1 MSKVRDFNLLKVA
14 DVSSNSTNTN
24 SVSVVVNTDNS
35 GKIQESNPNPN
46 VNFTPPQPIFPIP
59 TIPPETNV
67 EYMSPSNLEQTQ
79 QQMQILEQE
88 NRFYKLLSSTLS
100 NILRDNNPKLLINF
114 IDQSGKVI
122 IEAPTLIELIAIKT
136 NSDPNSV
143 NIQWCDEET
152 NCLAKVSPVKN
163 IKNIKIDN
171 ETFSLK
177 YNREYNI
184 LKDDFNIS
192 LEKCIIKAFRRR
204 ERDSNSRY
212 PFGVHTLSRRAS
224 SATRASLQ
232 LRLQK

>member
-24 SVSVVVNTDNS
+24 SVSVVVNSTN
-35 GKIQESNPNPN
+35 GAGTSNNDN
-46 VNFTPPQPIFPIP
+46 VNFTPTPMPQSPIFPVPNIQP
-59 TIPPETNV
+59 GEV
-67 EYMSPSNLEQTQ
+67 EYSSTSNQ
-79 QQMQILEQE
+79 QQQQLQVQREAQARCEALEIE

-100 NILRDNNPKLLINF
+100 NILRDNNPKLLINL

-122 IEAPTLIELIAIKT
+122 IEARTLIELIAIKT

-152 NCLAKVSPVKN
+152 GCLAKVSPVKN
-163 IKNIKIDN
+163 ISNIKIDN

-184 LKDDFNIS
+184 LQDDFNIS
-192 LEKCIIKAFRRR
+192 LDKCII
-204 ERDSNSRY
+204 
-212 PFGVHTLSRRAS
+212 
-224 SATRASLQ
+224 
-232 LRLQK
+232 

>member
-35 GKIQESNPNPN
+35 GKIQESAQSAGLCSNPNPN

-59 TIPPETNV
+59 TIPPETLSACPTGTNV
-67 EYMSPSNLEQTQ
+67 EYPEGRPTVYVSPLNQQQTQ
-79 QQMQILEQE
+79 QQIQNLESE

-100 NILRDNNPKLLINF
+100 NILRDNNPKLLINL

-192 LEKCIIKAFRRR
+192 LEKCIMPSPIT
-204 ERDSNSRY
+204 Y
-212 PFGVHTLSRRAS
+212 GQH
-224 SATRASLQ
+224 
-232 LRLQK
+232 

>member
-24 SVSVVVNTDNS
+24 SVSVVVNSTN
-35 GKIQESNPNPN
+35 GAGTSNNDN
-46 VNFTPPQPIFPIP
+46 VNFTPTPMPQSPIFPVPNIQP
-59 TIPPETNV
+59 GEV
-67 EYMSPSNLEQTQ
+67 EYPSTSNQ
-79 QQMQILEQE
+79 QQQQQIQREAQARCEALEIE

-100 NILRDNNPKLLINF
+100 NILRDNNPRLLINL

-122 IEAPTLIELIAIKT
+122 IEARTLIELIAIKT

-152 NCLAKVSPVKN
+152 GCLAKVSPVKN
-163 IKNIKIDN
+163 ISNIKIDN

-184 LKDDFNIS
+184 LQDDFNIS
-192 LEKCIIKAFRRR
+192 LDKCII
-204 ERDSNSRY
+204 
-212 PFGVHTLSRRAS
+212 
-224 SATRASLQ
+224 
-232 LRLQK
+232 

>member
-24 SVSVVVNTDNS
+24 SVSVVVNTDTSGNS
-35 GKIQESNPNPN
+35 QKTNTLTNNDN
-46 VNFTPPQPIFPIP
+46 VNFTPTPMPQSPIFPVP
-59 TIPPETNV
+59 NLQPGEV
-67 EYMSPSNLEQTQ
+67 EYPSASNQLQ
-79 QQMQILEQE
+79 QQQQLQALEIE

-100 NILRDNNPKLLINF
+100 NILRDNNPRLLINL

-122 IEAPTLIELIAIKT
+122 IEARTLIELIAIKT

-152 NCLAKVSPVKN
+152 GCLSKASPVKN
-163 IKNIKIDN
+163 ISNIKIDN

-184 LKDDFNIS
+184 LQDDFNIS
-192 LEKCIIKAFRRR
+192 L
-204 ERDSNSRY
+204 
-212 PFGVHTLSRRAS
+212 
-224 SATRASLQ
+224 Q
-232 LRLQK
+232 

>member
-14 DVSSNSTNTN
+14 DVSSNATNTN

-35 GKIQESNPNPN
+35 GKVQDSNPAPTPAA
-46 VNFTPPQPIFPIP
+46 NFTPTPTPIFPIP
-59 TIPPETNV
+59 TIPPAATQQLAVGPASNV
-67 EYMSPSNLEQTQ
+67 EYTSPSIQDQPLPRQLATEQVNQ
-79 QQMQILEQE
+79 QIIALQSE

-100 NILRDNNPKLLINF
+100 NILRDNNPKLLINL

-143 NIQWCDEET
+143 NIQWSDEET
-152 NCLAKVSPVKN
+152 GCLAKVSPVKN

-171 ETFSLK
+171 ETFSLR

-192 LEKCIIKAFRRR
+192 LERTILPEAIH
-204 ERDSNSRY
+204 Y
-212 PFGVHTLSRRAS
+212 GH
-224 SATRASLQ
+224 
-232 LRLQK
+232 

>member
-24 SVSVVVNTDNS
+24 SVSVVVNTDTSGNS
-35 GKIQESNPNPN
+35 QNTNNTNNENI
-46 VNFTPPQPIFPIP
+46 NFTTTPTPIFPVP
-59 TIPPETNV
+59 NLQPGEV
-67 EYMSPSNLEQTQ
+67 EYPSTSNQLQ
-79 QQMQILEQE
+79 QQIQQLEIE

-100 NILRDNNPKLLINF
+100 NILRDNNPKLLINL

-122 IEAPTLIELIAIKT
+122 IEARTLIELIAIKT

-152 NCLAKVSPVKN
+152 GCLSKVSPVKN
-163 IKNIKIDN
+163 ISNIKIDN

-184 LKDDFNIS
+184 LQDDFNIS
-192 LEKCIIKAFRRR
+192 LDKCIII
-204 ERDSNSRY
+204 
-212 PFGVHTLSRRAS
+212 
-224 SATRASLQ
+224 
-232 LRLQK
+232 

>member
-24 SVSVVVNTDNS
+24 SVSVVVNSTTN
-35 GKIQESNPNPN
+35 GAGTSNNDN
-46 VNFTPPQPIFPIP
+46 VNFTPTPMPQSPMPLGTTGQSPIFPVPNIQP
-59 TIPPETNV
+59 GEV
-67 EYMSPSNLEQTQ
+67 EYPSTSNQ
-79 QQMQILEQE
+79 QQQQQLQREAQARCEALEIE

-100 NILRDNNPKLLINF
+100 NILRDNNPKLLINL

-122 IEAPTLIELIAIKT
+122 IEARTLIELIAIKT

-152 NCLAKVSPVKN
+152 GCLAKVSPVKN
-163 IKNIKIDN
+163 ISNIKIDN

-184 LKDDFNIS
+184 LQDDFNIS
-192 LEKCIIKAFRRR
+192 LNKCII
-204 ERDSNSRY
+204 
-212 PFGVHTLSRRAS
+212 
-224 SATRASLQ
+224 
-232 LRLQK
+232 